1 MSFTG
6 FCFPLGAIPD
16 REGCRAPAIVG
27 KGRMARDDGNDE
39 FRFGTILC
47 GTDELHEDE
56 EGEPARGEET
66 LGRDMVIYEA
76 V

>member
-6 FCFPLGAIPD
+6 FCFPLGAFPD

-39 FRFGTILC
+39 FRFGTVL
-47 GTDELHEDE
+47 GGDELHEDS
-56 EGEPARGEET
+56 EPARGEET
-66 LGRDMVIYEA
+66 
-76 V
+76 